1 MPELDDRLTRCFASV
16 FPAVPPDQIQ
26 AASVE
31 SVPAWDSLAAV
42 TLIAVLEQEFD
53 TQIDLMELPELTSYQ
68 AVREYL
74 QRQIKSPR
82 QAAPNI

>member
-16 FPAVPPDQIQ
+16 FPALPSDQIH

-42 TLIAVLEQEFD
+42 TLIAVLEQEFN
-53 TQIDLMELPELTSYQ
+53 TPIDLMEMPELTSYQ
-68 AVREYL
+68 AVRHYL
-74 QRQIKSPR
+74 QRQIK
-82 QAAPNI
+82 

>member
-16 FPAVPPDQIQ
+16 FPALPPDQIQ

-42 TLIAVLEQEFD
+42 TLIAVLEEEFN
-53 TQIDLMELPELTSYQ
+53 TPIDLMEMPELTSYR
-68 AVREYL
+68 AVRDYL
-74 QRQIKSPR
+74 QSQIR
-82 QAAPNI
+82 

>member
-1 MPELDDRLTRCFASV
+1 MPELDDRLMLCFASV
-16 FPAVPPDQIQ
+16 FPALPQNQIH

-42 TLIAVLEQEFD
+42 TLIAVLEQEFN

-74 QRQIKSPR
+74 QRHIK
-82 QAAPNI
+82 

>member
-1 MPELDDRLTRCFASV
+1 MPDVDDRLTRCFVSV
-16 FPAVPPDQIQ
+16 FPGLSPDEIR

-53 TQIDLMELPELTSYQ
+53 TQIDLMQLPEFTSYD
-68 AVREYL
+68 AVRTYML
-74 QRQIKSPR
+74 KANQ
-82 QAAPNI
+82 

>member
-16 FPAVPPDQIQ
+16 FPSVPADQIH

-31 SVPAWDSLAAV
+31 SVPTWDSLSAV

-68 AVREYL
+68 AVRDYL
-74 QRQIKSPR
+74 QRQIK
-82 QAAPNI
+82 

>member
-1 MPELDDRLTRCFASV
+1 MPELDDRLMRCFASV
-16 FPAVPPDQIQ
+16 FPTITPDQIH

-53 TQIDLMELPELTSYQ
+53 TQIDLMEFPELTSYH
-68 AVREYL
+68 AVRDYL
-74 QRQIKSPR
+74 QRQIK
-82 QAAPNI
+82 

>member
-16 FPAVPPDQIQ
+16 FPALPRDQIH

-42 TLIAVLEQEFD
+42 TLIAVLEQEFNIP
-53 TQIDLMELPELTSYQ
+53 IDLMEMPELTSYQ
-68 AVREYL
+68 VVREFL
-74 QRQIKSPR
+74 QRQIK
-82 QAAPNI
+82 

>member
-16 FPAVPPDQIQ
+16 FPSVPADQIH
-26 AASVE
+26 AARVE
-31 SVPAWDSLAAV
+31 SVPTWDSLAAV

-68 AVREYL
+68 AVRDYL
-74 QRQIKSPR
+74 QRHIK
-82 QAAPNI
+82 

>member
-1 MPELDDRLTRCFASV
+1 MSELDDRLTRCFASI
-16 FPAVPPDQIQ
+16 FPSLQAHQIH

-31 SVPAWDSLAAV
+31 TVPAWDSLAAV

-68 AVREYL
+68 TVRDYL
-74 QRQIKSPR
+74 QRQIK
-82 QAAPNI
+82 